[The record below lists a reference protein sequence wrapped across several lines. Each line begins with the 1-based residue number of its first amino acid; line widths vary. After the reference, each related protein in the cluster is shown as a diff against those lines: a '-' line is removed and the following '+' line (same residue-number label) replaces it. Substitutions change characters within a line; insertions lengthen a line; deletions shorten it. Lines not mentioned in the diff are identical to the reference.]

1 MSPKLKRLSGKEVIS
16 ILNKFGFSF
25 FAQRG
30 SHIKLRRIGS
40 AGDKQTLTVPSH
52 DELDVGSG
60 KTWVGTF
67 TLRLAVF
74 QFSPLC
80 EAGYL

>member
-52 DELDVGSG
+52 DELDVG
-60 KTWVGTF
+60 
-67 TLRLAVF
+67 TLRAIIRQISRYV
-74 QFSPLC
+74 P
-80 EAGYL
+80 EEYLKPYFYA

>member
-16 ILNKFGFSF
+16 ILNKFGFALF
-25 FAQRG
+25 IQRG

-52 DELDVGSG
+52 DELDVG
-60 KTWVGTF
+60 
-67 TLRLAVF
+67 TLRAIIRQASRYV
-74 QFSPLC
+74 P
-80 EAGYL
+80 EEYLKPYFYA

>member
-40 AGDKQTLTVPSH
+40 AGDKQTLTVPFH
-52 DELDVGSG
+52 DELDVG
-60 KTWVGTF
+60 
-67 TLRLAVF
+67 TLRAIIRQASRYV
-74 QFSPLC
+74 P
-80 EAGYL
+80 EEYLKPYFYA

>member
-52 DELDVGSG
+52 DELDVG
-60 KTWVGTF
+60 
-67 TLRLAVF
+67 TLRAIIR
-74 QFSPLC
+74 Q
-80 EAGYL
+80 AGRYIPEEQLKPYFYSK